1 MTHRRK
7 VGCFMIT
14 VGDDAE
20 KSGLGLFE
28 VIGYTGDL
36 CGGTQ

>member
-1 MTHRRK
+1 
-7 VGCFMIT
+7 MIT
-14 VGDDAE
+14 VGDVE

-28 VIGYTGDL
+28 VIGYTGGL

>member
-1 MTHRRK
+1 
-7 VGCFMIT
+7 MIT
-14 VGDDAE
+14 VRDDVE

-36 CGGTQ
+36 FGGTQ